1 MFSSLLPHF
10 QLHAAFLGD
19 RNTVYFLAMIMITVV
34 REIELKLAV
43 SLCSQNPS
51 VLNVQVVYNDDEHD
65 DDDDDDNSNNNNNQ
79 PC

>member
-1 MFSSLLPHF
+1 
-10 QLHAAFLGD
+10 
-19 RNTVYFLAMIMITVV
+19 MIMITVV